1 MSQTAYLVSCD
12 VLCGEGSDGA
22 QDGLDSA
29 YVLVAV
35 NASSEEQ
42 AMEKI
47 ETAFEEDGYDLIEA
61 EWICAASEME
71 WSDAEAEAEGKD
83 ILARLA
89 TIPDEVVYGQLYD
102 SSEDDVSEAA

>member
-22 QDGLDSA
+22 LEGLESA
-29 YVLVAV
+29 FLLVAV
-35 NASSEEQ
+35 NAANGDE

-47 ETAFEEDGYDLIEA
+47 EASLEEEGYDLIEA

-89 TIPDEVVYGQLYD
+89 TIPDEVVYGPLYD
-102 SSEDDVSEAA
+102 SSEEEVDEAA